1 VESKSAPAP
10 GTDESFVVVINREGQ
25 YSVWWEDRDVPAGW
39 RPTGMRGTR
48 PECLA
53 HIAEVWTD
61 MRPSSL
67 RDHLDTRPA

>member
-1 VESKSAPAP
+1 VESNSATAP

-25 YSVWWEDRDVPAGW
+25 YSVWWQDRDVPAGW
-39 RPTGMRGTR
+39 RPTGQRGTR

-53 HIAEVWTD
+53 HIDSVWTD

-67 RDHLDTRPA
+67 RDHLEGSPA